1 MGTVD
6 LTAWQTASIT
16 TQTTTVVKTGSGM
29 LGMVVIPTPVAT
41 ATVKIYDNVAA
52 SGRVLL
58 DTITFPASPVGGPV
72 WLDLNSYVGVGITV
86 VTGVATMAV
95 DILYV

>member
-41 ATVKIYDNVAA
+41 ATVKIYDNTAA
-52 SGRVLL
+52 SGKVLL
-58 DTITFPASPVGGPV
+58 DTITVPGSPQAPV
-72 WLDLNSYVGVGITV
+72 WLDLNSYVGIGITV
-86 VTGVATMAV
+86 VTGVATMSV
-95 DILYV
+95 DILYQ